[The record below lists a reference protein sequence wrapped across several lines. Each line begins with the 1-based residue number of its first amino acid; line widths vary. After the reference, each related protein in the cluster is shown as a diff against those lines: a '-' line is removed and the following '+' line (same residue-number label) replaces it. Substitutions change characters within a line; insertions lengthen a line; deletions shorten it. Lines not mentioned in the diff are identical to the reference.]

1 MAPCELPRVGYRPSG
16 GSSAPGS
23 AGATPPARV
32 LGLRHSLPAIQA
44 ANQESSTHIPVRSGE
59 ITAPQG

>member
-32 LGLRHSLPAIQA
+32 LGLRRSLLAT
-44 ANQESSTHIPVRSGE
+44 QESSTHIPMLIGE
-59 ITAPQG
+59 ITAPRG